1 MKSLSRVRLLAT
13 PWTAAHQAPPS
24 MGFSRQEH
32 WSGVH
37 CLLQYLPISRG
48 LSYLSLTDTLS
59 FVLFLLYIVLVLLPS
74 KKYENTNLWFLSLNA
89 WGSKVFC
96 HSLCCVIFV
105 VLRSEGSPVLDLAG
119 GQAPMDLCCNLTF
132 KHESDKYFLLLLS
145 EAKVPSTRQ
154 GWS

>member
-1 MKSLSRVRLLAT
+1 
-13 PWTAAHQAPPS
+13 
-24 MGFSRQEH
+24 MGC
-32 WSGVH
+32 H